1 VGVKEQRVSLS
12 GRTTRAEEACGALPP
27 ASCRARGASRCAS
40 GSAVSTRRLSPS
52 AVEKSLAGRN
62 ESARINAVKFLAELE
77 AWRPDECE
85 RRATAEA
92 FAGTLLLELAQL
104 GLNDDDEEFAL
115 FHLLDVADELVGAPP
130 GSRWFLARDPAKW

>member
-1 VGVKEQRVSLS
+1 LRERLRSLDS
-12 GRTTRAEEACGALPP
+12 EIVAK
-27 ASCRARGASRCAS
+27 
-40 GSAVSTRRLSPS
+40 

-115 FHLLDVADELVGAPP
+115 FHLLDVAHELVGAPP